1 MFVYVGVRGG
11 EGVNES
17 KKQRETIRKRK
28 IGGRYCKTTA
38 WDWYVC
44 LPFETA
50 GTCGQAPWFQCYT
63 QNKQTKDFGQSVCL
77 CVCAS
82 VRERV
87 RDSKPLCISL
97 WHTHTHIHFCRMDF
111 PPKVTMTQCLEKSCG
126 VPVHCESL
134 GKPFVTFLTL
144 HITCHW
150 FQGKYKMQI

>member
-1 MFVYVGVRGG
+1 MPAPEKPVLICQCALCMFVYVGVRGG

-28 IGGRYCKTTA
+28 IGGRYCKTTT

-87 RDSKPLCISL
+87 RDSKPL
-97 WHTHTHIHFCRMDF
+97 
-111 PPKVTMTQCLEKSCG
+111 
-126 VPVHCESL
+126 
-134 GKPFVTFLTL
+134 
-144 HITCHW
+144 
-150 FQGKYKMQI
+150 